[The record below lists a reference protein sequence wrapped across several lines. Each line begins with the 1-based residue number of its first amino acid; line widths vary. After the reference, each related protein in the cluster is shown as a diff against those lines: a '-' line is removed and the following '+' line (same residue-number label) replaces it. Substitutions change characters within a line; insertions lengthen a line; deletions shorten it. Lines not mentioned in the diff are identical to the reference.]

1 MFFFLFFAFKENHLS
16 TPTLT
21 ERVEQIIEGG
31 KSINRSIH
39 PCILCTFYIHR
50 YLSNLRQWIDTRF
63 RQFNRHER
71 Y

>member
-31 KSINRSIH
+31 KLINRSIH
-39 PCILCTFYIHR
+39 PSLHFVHV
-50 YLSNLRQWIDTRF
+50 LHS
-63 RQFNRHER
+63 
-71 Y
+71 